1 MTTPA
6 SRDADAVSDLGGG
19 GLDAILAGE
28 MLRSAGLMAGTVAQV
43 ARAVARSPGAA
54 TRHAARGLRRQ
65 LHVAAGAGEELPELD
80 RRFADPAWRD
90 NPFLRRLAQSY
101 LVWSDTLRD
110 GVAQTPLDN
119 RARYR
124 ATFLLDNVIAAASP
138 TNVPLV
144 NPASAKLAY
153 DTAGASLLRGLRQ
166 FSRDMR
172 RPPRLPQFSDSSAY
186 TIGKNIAVTPGA
198 VVRRGEI
205 FELLQ
210 YAPGAER
217 VDEVP
222 VLMVSS
228 PVNKYYLLD
237 LGPKTSVIAALQ
249 RAGRQ
254 SFVSSWVNPDQR
266 HRDIGLD
273 GYVQAVLD
281 MLETVREITGSPRVH
296 VLALCAGGLV
306 GLAAAGYLAATG
318 RQDELASLG
327 LGIVVADYGDDEMFT
342 SLLDAKMAAAIAD
355 HAFKHGYYDA
365 ADTAAGFAWIRP
377 EDGVWMNVVNNYL
390 LGRRPRASELLSWAA
405 DYTHLTA
412 RLGRDLTDLQLNN
425 SFATPGALQVLGV
438 PVDLR
443 ALTADTYLLGA
454 STDHIMP
461 WPPCYR
467 TRGLLGGRTR
477 FVLATGGH
485 AKVVGAPPGTP
496 RLSYRTG
503 DSTEA
508 DPAGWLSASTEQQG
522 SWWEDWCN
530 WLTELAPATKPAP
543 TRLGSAAF
551 PPLADAPGDMVHRR
565 VV

>member
-1 MTTPA
+1 M
-6 SRDADAVSDLGGG
+6 
-19 GLDAILAGE
+19 
-28 MLRSAGLMAGTVAQV
+28 
-43 ARAVARSPGAA
+43 
-54 TRHAARGLRRQ
+54 
-65 LHVAAGAGEELPELD
+65 D

-101 LVWSDTLRD
+101 LVWSDALRD

-144 NPASAKLAY
+144 NPASAKVAY

-166 FSRDMR
+166 FTRDVR
-172 RPPRLPQFSDSSAY
+172 QPPRLPQFSDSSAY

-222 VLMVSS
+222 VLIVSS

-249 RAGRQ
+249 RARQ

-281 MLETVREITGSPRVH
+281 MVETVREITGSPRVH

-342 SLLDAKMAAAIAD
+342 ALLDAKMAATIAD
-355 HAFKHGYYDA
+355 HAFRHGYYDA

-425 SFATPGALQVLGV
+425 SFATPGALQVLGM

-485 AKVVGAPPGTP
+485 AKVVSAPPGTP

-508 DPAGWLSASTEQQG
+508 DPAGWLSASTEHQG

-551 PPLADAPGDMVHRR
+551 PPLADAPGNMVHRR